1 MHECV
6 MLALWDTFTTVIL
19 STVMG
24 KSTIRVMNMKDVFL
38 KCKNK
43 RLH

>member
-6 MLALWDTFTTVIL
+6 MLALLDTFATVTL

-24 KSTIRVMNMKDVFL
+24 KVHKVMNIKDGFL